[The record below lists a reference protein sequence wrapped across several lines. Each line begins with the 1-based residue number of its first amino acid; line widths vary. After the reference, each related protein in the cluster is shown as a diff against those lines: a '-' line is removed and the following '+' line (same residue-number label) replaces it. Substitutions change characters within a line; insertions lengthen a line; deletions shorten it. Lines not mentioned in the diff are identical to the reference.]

1 MDRTYKWTSISK
13 TIGFYPFG
21 WFRHLGMGVLLL
33 YRVKKGDVI
42 SLKSEKNNQVNHK
55 AVGILIIL
63 LVLLAF
69 STPMLV
75 SLLNNNGASTST
87 SIMASTSNTLS
98 TCIDAAN
105 SSYTSQWKAAD
116 KDGNGQVAYADG
128 ASSITTNYYDAMI
141 SCYQTNKVS
150 DSESVIADYQ
160 QKRQQETDKYNT
172 WVSSQKQP
180 TYRAPVSCVSNTI
193 DSTAYTNCY

>member
-1 MDRTYKWTSISK
+1 M
-13 TIGFYPFG
+13 
-21 WFRHLGMGVLLL
+21 
-33 YRVKKGDVI
+33 

-75 SLLNNNGASTST
+75 SLLNDNGTST
-87 SIMASTSNTLS
+87 NSNTVVGSTSNALAA
-98 TCIDAAN
+98 CIDTAN
-105 SSYTSQWKAAD
+105 SSYTSRWKAAD
-116 KDGNGQVAYADG
+116 KDGDGQVAYADG

-160 QKRQQETDKYNT
+160 QKRQQETDKYNA

-180 TYRAPVSCVSNTI
+180 SYRTPVSCVSNTI
-193 DSTAYTNCY
+193 GSTAYTNCY